1 MQAAVGGGVL
11 RPSVEQEW
19 EAGGVT
25 TEPVITAMSA
35 AAILSELTGES
46 YVLHGPLFGGET
58 GAHRFSGPDGRPLV
72 IKWDSTDVGR
82 IARREGVGLSERL
95 RLRAGWPIPAETIHE
110 AEGITFIIQEFM
122 AGSPPEAMSHAL
134 IEQLL
139 ELHRR
144 RMGMAEPSDVD
155 RWSETLITTL
165 THGGT
170 GYCRHDALRGYTDQT
185 RSLIERVEHCGADL
199 DPGHFGGED
208 IVHWDLHP
216 GNLLV
221 LDGQLSAVIDTDF
234 AMIGDGRFDL
244 VMIALTSLGVDCE
257 PDVTV
262 RLFSEALDPLDELTA
277 QAYLAHLFVRLIDWP
292 IRRSN
297 PAEVDFWLLQAQ
309 TLLTI

>member
-1 MQAAVGGGVL
+1 MFTTVLVANRGEIAIRVMRTLREMGIRSVAVYSETDRDALFVQFADEAHSLGPGPATDTYLNVPKILEVAKASGAQAVHPGYGFLAENA
-11 RPSVEQEW
+11 P
-19 EAGGVT
+19 
-25 TEPVITAMSA
+25 
-35 AAILSELTGES
+35 
-46 YVLHGPLFGGET
+46 F
-58 GAHRFSGPDGRPLV
+58 
-72 IKWDSTDVGR
+72 
-82 IARREGVGLSERL
+82 AR
-95 RLRAGWPIPAETIHE
+95 ACE

-244 VMIALTSLGVDCE
+244 VMIALTSLGVVCE